1 MKIAVVGTGYVG
13 LVAGSCLAETG
24 NNVTC
29 VDIDEKKIARLNAG
43 EIPIYEPGLEP
54 LVKRNREESRLVF
67 TTDLG
72 AAVRAADVIFIAV
85 GTPAGEDGSADLKY
99 VLAAARSI
107 GQAANGPKVIVDKST
122 VPVGTAA
129 KVKKAAQA
137 ETPHSIS
144 VVSNPEFLKEGNA
157 VNDFLKPDRVV
168 VGCDDA
174 RAAEV
179 MKRLYAPFVRTGNP
193 VIVMDVVSAELTK
206 YAANAM
212 LATRIS
218 FMNEIA
224 QICER
229 VGADVNKVR
238 EGIATDSRIGS
249 SFLFPGVGYGGSCF
263 PKDSKAIVATA
274 KEYGYRFRVMEAV
287 EEANHAQKRHLY
299 DRLHQ
304 HWKGDCAGKTVGMWG
319 LAFKARTDDIRE
331 APALVLI
338 DLLLKAGCKI
348 NAFDPVAMDATTKV
362 VGDRVRMC
370 KGMYD
375 AAQGADAL
383 LVVTEWN
390 EFRNP
395 DFERLKSIMR
405 RPAIF
410 DGRNLY
416 EGKELREMGFH
427 YTGIGTP

>member
-29 VDIDEKKIARLNAG
+29 VDIDDKKIARLNAG

-54 LVKRNREESRLVF
+54 LVKRNRDENRLVF
-67 TTDLG
+67 TTDLVG
-72 AAVRAADVIFIAV
+72 AVRAADVIFIAV
-85 GTPAGEDGSADLKY
+85 GTPAGEDGSADLQY

-107 GQAANGPKVIVDKST
+107 GKAANAPKVIVDKST

-129 KVKKAAQA
+129 KVKAAAQG
-137 ETPHSIS
+137 ETSHAIS

-168 VGCDDA
+168 IGCDDA
-174 RAAEV
+174 KAAEV

-287 EEANHAQKRHLY
+287 EEANHAQKRHLF

-348 NAFDPVAMDATTKV
+348 NAFDPVAMDATRKV
-362 VGDRVRMC
+362 VGDTVRMC
-370 KGMYD
+370 KGVYD

-383 LVVTEWN
+383 MVVTEWN

-427 YTGIGTP
+427 YCGIGTP

>member
-24 NNVTC
+24 NNVHC
-29 VDIDEKKIARLNAG
+29 VDIDEKKIARLNRG

-54 LVKRNREESRLVF
+54 LVKRNKEEGRLSF
-67 TTDLG
+67 TTDL
-72 AAVRAADVIFIAV
+72 AASVRAAEVIFIAV
-85 GTPAGEDGSADLKY
+85 GTPAGEDGSADLQY
-99 VLAAARSI
+99 VIAAAKSI
-107 GQAANGPKVIVDKST
+107 GKAANGPKVIVDKST

-129 KVKKAAQA
+129 KVKKAAQG
-137 ETPHSIS
+137 ETSHLIT

-174 RAAEV
+174 RATEL
-179 MKRLYAPFVRTGNP
+179 MRRLYAPFVRTGNP

-238 EGIATDSRIGS
+238 EGIATDTRIGH

-263 PKDSKAIVATA
+263 PKDSKAIVSTA
-274 KEYGYRFRVMEAV
+274 KEYGYRFRIMEAV
-287 EEANHAQKRHLY
+287 EEANDLQKEHLFR
-299 DRLHQ
+299 RLAA
-304 HWKGDCAGKTVGMWG
+304 HWKGDFSGKTVGLWG
-319 LAFKARTDDIRE
+319 LAFKARTDDVRE
-331 APALVLI
+331 APALVLA
-338 DLLLKAGCKI
+338 DLLTKAGAKVK
-348 NAFDPVAMDATTKV
+348 AFDPAAMEATRRE
-362 VGDRVRMC
+362 VGDQIAYC
-370 KGMYD
+370 KNMYE
-375 AAQGADAL
+375 AAEGVDAL
-383 LVVTEWN
+383 FVVTEWN

-395 DFERLKSIMR
+395 DFDRLKSIMR

-416 EGKELREMGFH
+416 EAKELREQGFV
-427 YTGIGTP
+427 YFGIGVA

>member
-54 LVKRNREESRLVF
+54 LVKRNRAENRLVF
-67 TTDLG
+67 TTDLDG
-72 AAVRAADVIFIAV
+72 AVRAADVIFIAV

-99 VLAAARSI
+99 VIAAAKSI
-107 GQAANGPKVIVDKST
+107 GRAANGPKVIVDKST

-129 KVKKAAQA
+129 KVKAAAQG
-137 ETPHSIS
+137 ETSHAIT

-168 VGCDDA
+168 IGCEDSK
-174 RAAEV
+174 AAEV
-179 MKRLYAPFVRTGNP
+179 MKRLYAPFIRTGNP

-224 QICER
+224 QLCER

-238 EGIATDSRIGS
+238 EGIATDTRIGH

-274 KEYGYRFRVMEAV
+274 KEYGYRFRIMEAV
-287 EEANHAQKRHLY
+287 EEANHGQKRHLFE
-299 DRLHQ
+299 RLKQ
-304 HWKGDCAGKTVGMWG
+304 HWKGDFSGKSVGMWG
-319 LAFKARTDDIRE
+319 LSFKPRTDDIRE

-338 DLLLKAGCKI
+338 ELLQKAGCKVK
-348 NAFDPVAMDATTKV
+348 AFDPAAMDATRRVVDDKV
-362 VGDRVRMC
+362 TLC
-370 KGMYD
+370 KGMYE
-375 AAQGADAL
+375 AAEGTDAL
-383 LVVTEWN
+383 MVVTEWN

-416 EGKELREMGFH
+416 DGKELREMGFH
-427 YTGIGTP
+427 YSGIGVA